1 MSMPA
6 RKARLAMAARREAAV
21 AATERARI
29 LRRRGRLVLHGMRW
43 MVAGMGVVS
52 GRVALA
58 QSSVEMRYLFYGES
72 DGRTK
77 VSNPTLLLH
86 HEMSEALGQID
97 LLLSHDSISGAS
109 PTGGY
114 PTLSV
119 TTSTSA
125 SGQTNTNAAGK
136 IPMVQYM
143 DERNS
148 EALSYRRRIGAH
160 LPTVDLSHSVEKD
173 YTANSYGLS
182 DAWTLFEGRGTLHYG
197 FSRSNDTVAPVTS
210 PLRLPK
216 TTNGYSL
223 GWTWVLGEDDL
234 IDVGLSRMNLKG
246 DLDEPYL
253 IVPVGTTTM
262 AEHRPDTRQRDA
274 FFIKQGHY
282 FEWDG
287 ALKTTYRYYR
297 DDWGLRAHTLDF
309 TYDQHLD
316 EGWILTPRVR
326 FYTQN
331 AASFYDSK
339 FASAQPF
346 MSSDYRLS
354 AFRSALLGCALST
367 ELLEGLT
374 LSVGGTYQI
383 QQGRDQLTPLQ
394 TAATASAPAIYA
406 GPSVSAAD
414 VNTTTF
420 TLGLK
425 WQY

>member
-1 MSMPA
+1 MPWVVA
-6 RKARLAMAARREAAV
+6 GIGVLGGRAAR
-21 AATERARI
+21 
-29 LRRRGRLVLHGMRW
+29 
-43 MVAGMGVVS
+43 
-52 GRVALA
+52 A
-58 QSSVEMRYLFYGES
+58 QSSVEVRTLFYSES
-72 DGRTK
+72 EGRTR
-77 VSNPTLLLH
+77 VLNPTFLLH
-86 HEMSEALGQID
+86 HEFSEAYGQID

-125 SGQTNTNAAGK
+125 SGNSTVTAAGK
-136 IPMVQYM
+136 IPMVQYR
-143 DERNS
+143 DERKS
-148 EALSYRRRIGAH
+148 EGITWGRRIGAH

-173 YTANSYGLS
+173 YIARGYGLS
-182 DAWTLFEGRGTLHYG
+182 DAWTMFEGRGTLHYG
-197 FSRSNDTVAPVTS
+197 FSLSDDTVAPVTS
-210 PLRLPK
+210 TLRLPK
-216 TTNGYSL
+216 RTHGYSL

-234 IDVGLSRMNLKG
+234 LDAGVSRMSQKG
-246 DLDEPYL
+246 DLTEPYL
-253 IVPVGTTTM
+253 IVPVGAGTQP
-262 AEHRPDTRQRDA
+262 ELRPDTRQRDA

-287 ALKTTYRYYR
+287 ALKTMYRFYK
-297 DDWGLRAHTLDF
+297 DDWGLKAHTLDF

-326 FYTQN
+326 FYRQN

-339 FASAQPF
+339 FAAPQPY

-354 AFRSALLGCALST
+354 AFSSVLLGCAVST
-367 ELLEGLT
+367 ELMDGLT
-374 LSVGGTYQI
+374 LSLGGTYQV
-383 QQGRDQLTPLQ
+383 QQGRDKLTPLQ
-394 TAATASAPAIYA
+394 TAATANSPAVYS
-406 GPSVSAAD
+406 GPTTSAAD